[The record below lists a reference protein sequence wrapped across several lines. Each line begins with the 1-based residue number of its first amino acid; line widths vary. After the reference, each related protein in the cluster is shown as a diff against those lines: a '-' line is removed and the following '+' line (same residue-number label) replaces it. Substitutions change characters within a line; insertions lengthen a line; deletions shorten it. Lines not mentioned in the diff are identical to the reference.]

1 LIEIVDIEKSMDT
14 REEQWKILNDFCP
27 TPDYDAQ
34 KIVDWIS
41 SFFDYEDK
49 CCELEKENEKL
60 KKEIEKLKEGVDKTL
75 WRRLY
80 LAEEA
85 LSNIRGMIDF
95 VDDADLKDDD
105 AFPDI

>member
-1 LIEIVDIEKSMDT
+1 
-14 REEQWKILNDFCP
+14 
-27 TPDYDAQ
+27 
-34 KIVDWIS
+34 
-41 SFFDYEDK
+41 
-49 CCELEKENEKL
+49 LEKENEKL